1 MATITGRL
9 TLSGTGTTSDVL
21 SVIKDKALTVTSPTV
36 QVGTVVL
43 TASFATTIAALDG
56 TLNTDDT
63 YLYISNASTGTE
75 TIELQTTATAECTG
89 GGCGV
94 ILTQSPGLNLKV
106 GEFAFLPLKALS
118 HVQFKGSLATAI
130 LEYGYWTRSS

>member
-43 TASFATTIAALDG
+43 TASFLSTIAALNG
-56 TLNTDDT
+56 TANTEDT
-63 YLYISNASTGTE
+63 FLYISNASTGTE
-75 TIELQTTATAECTG
+75 TIEMAVKDSVGTGVSNAT
-89 GGCGV
+89 
-94 ILTQSPGLNLKV
+94 LNLKP
-106 GEFAFLPLKALS
+106 GEFSFLPIKALTS
-118 HVQFKGSLATAI
+118 IEFKGSAITAI

>member
-21 SVIKDKALTVTSPTV
+21 SIIKDKALTVASPSV

-43 TASFATTIAALDG
+43 TASFATTLAALDG
-56 TLNTDDT
+56 TENTDDT
-63 YLYISNASTGTE
+63 YLYISNTSTGSE
-75 TIELQTTATAECTG
+75 TIEMAVKDDTVGCLISNAT
-89 GGCGV
+89 
-94 ILTQSPGLNLKV
+94 LNLKV
-106 GEFAFLPLKALS
+106 GEFAFLPVKALANI
-118 HVQFKGSLATAI
+118 QFKGSLATAI

>member
-21 SVIKDKALTVTSPTV
+21 SVIKDKALAVTSPTV

-43 TASFATTIAALDG
+43 TTGWATTIPLLNGA
-56 TLNTDDT
+56 LNTDDT
-63 YLYISNASTGTE
+63 FLYVSNVSTGTE
-75 TIELQTTATAECTG
+75 TIELGSTG
-89 GGCGV
+89 ADDQDV
-94 ILTQSPGLNLKV
+94 LRLKV
-106 GEFAFLPLKALS
+106 GEFSFLPLKALANI
-118 HVQFKGSLATAI
+118 QFKGSLATAI